1 MFVEINNRFV
11 SRFNLF
17 FMAVIWFCR
26 NLVLS
31 CYRTALL
38 IECFGRRQAM
48 GFKRVLIANR
58 GEIALRIL
66 RTLRDMGIE
75 AAIIHGRED
84 RLSLP
89 VQMADIAYPN
99 YRANP
104 LDSYL
109 DIEAVIQAAKELGCD
124 AVHPG
129 YGFLAENAA
138 FVARLEEEG
147 ITFIGPASGVITL
160 LGDKIEARAA
170 MEAAGLPTAKGSSE
184 PISSAEVASA
194 LADEIGYPVI
204 IKAAAGGGGIGMQI
218 VQKADEF
225 ESALK
230 LCQSRAKSAFGDE
243 RVFVEKY
250 IQGAQHV
257 EFQVLGDGK
266 KAIHFGER
274 FCSIQRRHQKLVEEG
289 PWLTDEKRAEIGDLV
304 CKGAESVGY
313 KGLATFEFLRDAN
326 GDFYFLEVNPRV
338 QVEHTVTELIT
349 GFNLVE
355 LGIRVAQ
362 GEALPLKQEDI
373 AWRGHAIQCRLN
385 AEDPREF
392 VPSPGRLWECHF
404 PSGFGIRCDTHAHPG
419 YEMPGCFDSLL
430 AKLLVWG
437 HNREDAVRRMKTAL
451 DETMITGVEHLI
463 PLHRRIMDEED
474 FNNGDIT
481 IQYIDM
487 HQELLG

>member
-1 MFVEINNRFV
+1 
-11 SRFNLF
+11 
-17 FMAVIWFCR
+17 
-26 NLVLS
+26 
-31 CYRTALL
+31 
-38 IECFGRRQAM
+38 M

-89 VQMADIAYPN
+89 VRFADVAYAN
-99 YRANP
+99 YKQNP

-109 DIEAVIQAAKELGCD
+109 DIESVIKAAKEMGCD

-129 YGFLAENAA
+129 YGFLAENAT
-138 FVARLEEEG
+138 FVRRLKEEG
-147 ITFIGPASGVITL
+147 ITFIGPSSEVITL

-184 PISSAEVASA
+184 SISDAAVASA
-194 LADEIGYPVI
+194 LAEDIGYPVI

-218 VQKADEF
+218 VEESSEF
-225 ESALK
+225 ENALK
-230 LCQSRAKSAFGDE
+230 LCQSRARSAFGDE

-250 IQGAQHV
+250 IQGAQHI

-289 PWLTDEKRAEIGDLV
+289 PWLSDEKREEIGALV

-313 KGLATFEFLRDAN
+313 KGLATFEFVRDAN
-326 GDFYFLEVNPRV
+326 GEFYFLEVNPRV

-349 GFNLVE
+349 GHNLVE

-362 GEALPLKQEDI
+362 GEPLPLEQKDI
-373 AWRGHAIQCRLN
+373 VLRGHAIQCRLN
-385 AEDPREF
+385 AEDPRNF
-392 VPSPGRLWECHF
+392 IPSPGRLWECHF
-404 PSGFGIRCDTHAHPG
+404 PSGYGVRVDTHAYPG

-437 HNREDAVRRMKTAL
+437 KDREDAVKRMRTAL
-451 DETMITGVEHLI
+451 DETTISGVEHLI
-463 PLHRRIMDEED
+463 PLHRRIMDEAD
-474 FNNGDIT
+474 FLQKDIT

>member
-1 MFVEINNRFV
+1 
-11 SRFNLF
+11 
-17 FMAVIWFCR
+17 
-26 NLVLS
+26 
-31 CYRTALL
+31 
-38 IECFGRRQAM
+38 M

-89 VQMADIAYPN
+89 VRFADVAYAN
-99 YRANP
+99 YKQNP

-109 DIEAVIQAAKELGCD
+109 DIESVIKAAKEMGCD

-129 YGFLAENAA
+129 YGFLAENAT
-138 FVARLEEEG
+138 FVRRLKEEG
-147 ITFIGPASGVITL
+147 ITFIGPSSDVITL

-184 PISSAEVASA
+184 SISDAAVASA
-194 LADEIGYPVI
+194 LAEDIGYPVI

-218 VQKADEF
+218 VEESSEF
-225 ESALK
+225 ENALK
-230 LCQSRAKSAFGDE
+230 LCQSRARSAFGDE

-250 IQGAQHV
+250 IQGAQHI

-289 PWLTDEKRAEIGDLV
+289 PWLSDEKREEIGALV

-349 GFNLVE
+349 GHNLVE

-362 GEALPLKQEDI
+362 GEPLPLEQKDI
-373 AWRGHAIQCRLN
+373 VLRGHAIQCRLN
-385 AEDPREF
+385 AEDPRNF
-392 VPSPGRLWECHF
+392 IPSPGRLWECHF
-404 PSGFGIRCDTHAHPG
+404 PSGYGVRVDTHAYPG

-437 HNREDAVRRMKTAL
+437 KDREDAVKRMRTAL
-451 DETMITGVEHLI
+451 DETTISGVEHLI
-463 PLHRRIMDEED
+463 PLHRRIMDEAD
-474 FNNGDIT
+474 FLQKDIT